1 MSDNLVLA
9 SLARLEGGQTS
20 MQATLTSVQA
30 GLTGVQRGLTSV
42 QTGLTDVQTGLTALE
57 NRQTALEDSQTKLR
71 VDVMARMD
79 RLENRL
85 TEIRD
90 DIGVNMG
97 STRRAHEA
105 ADNTRSEVRLLGE
118 QVNVMWRQ
126 MKRLEQQVRDITGDP

>member
-9 SLARLEGGQTS
+9 SLARLEGGQTA
-20 MQATLTSVQA
+20 MLTELTDVQTRLTGVQT
-30 GLTGVQRGLTSV
+30 GLTGVQ
-42 QTGLTDVQTGLTALE
+42 TGLTTLE
-57 NRQTALEDSQTKLR
+57 ARQTALEDSQTSLR

-90 DIGVNMG
+90 DISVNMG